1 MKTKTDS
8 RPDRWRTRRASGP
21 GVVGGRPGGGAGGK
35 GEGKQGV
42 PSIEGAREEGA
53 IAGHR
58 GRRRRELGRKGRG
71 SSALRR
77 APARFHGHRVAIR
90 PLFRV
95 TREGG
100 STCPVPPLPSRPP
113 SPPLSVTPSR
123 SAAARSP
130 PFSAAWHS
138 ARELSADT
146 LCTARALLTPLS
158 SLPLFLSFSLSLSLS
173 LSVVSSRRSRL
184 ARVSACRRAFHPVF
198 APLFPRRLTP
208 ESRAWS
214 RRELRRNFRGTRSRR
229 DRSLKR
235 SRDLSASL
243 RAFRRRVVHLYCILT
258 LRRLVVTKI
267 SRPDVPSRTS
277 RR

>member
-21 GVVGGRPGGGAGGK
+21 GVVGGRPGGGAGSE

-113 SPPLSVTPSR
+113 PPPPFQSLRLVLPLLVLRRSRRPGTPRGNSPQTPSVPR
-123 SAAARSP
+123 AR
-130 PFSAAWHS
+130 
-138 ARELSADT
+138 
-146 LCTARALLTPLS
+146 
-158 SLPLFLSFSLSLSLS
+158 SLPLSLPLPLSLSLSLS
-173 LSVVSSRRSRL
+173 LCRFLEAISPRSRL
-184 ARVSACRRAFHPVF
+184 GLSSRVSPGFCTVVSAPSDAGEPRVVARVAPELSRNSLAPRSISQTKPRPLRVASSVPADVSFTFIAFLHYGG
-198 APLFPRRLTP
+198 
-208 ESRAWS
+208 S
-214 RRELRRNFRGTRSRR
+214 
-229 DRSLKR
+229 
-235 SRDLSASL
+235 
-243 RAFRRRVVHLYCILT
+243 
-258 LRRLVVTKI
+258 
-267 SRPDVPSRTS
+267 
-277 RR
+277 